1 MPSYFLVT
9 IIRYTLDPN
18 GKVTEYRMELDKWQA
33 KGNDPGTTAN
43 KWPSDEELLCMVKKL
58 LSIKFCPL
66 ITFLLSSNFC

>member
-1 MPSYFLVT
+1 MPSCFLVT

-58 LSIKFCPL
+58 LKHIILPPAPFSAEF
-66 ITFLLSSNFC
+66 